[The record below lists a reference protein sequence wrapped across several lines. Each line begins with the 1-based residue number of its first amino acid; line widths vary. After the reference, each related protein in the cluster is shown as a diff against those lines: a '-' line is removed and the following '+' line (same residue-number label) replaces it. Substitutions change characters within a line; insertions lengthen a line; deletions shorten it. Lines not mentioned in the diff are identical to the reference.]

1 MNRISIHTTIFAAA
15 VLAAAC
21 LHAQTSDEAVAAAQR
36 QYETDIASCNTGSL
50 PAPMREACV
59 RNAGLRLDRARGG
72 PPADATVTS
81 TDGRA
86 TVITPEG
93 STPPVS
99 GSDPVTSRDGRA
111 NVVPPSGVTPP
122 TTIR

>member
-1 MNRISIHTTIFAAA
+1 MIRTSIQLTLFSAA
-15 VLAAAC
+15 VLAATS
-21 LHAQTSDEAVAAAQR
+21 LQAQTSDEAVAAAQR
-36 QYETDIASCNTGSL
+36 QYETDIASCNTGAL

-59 RNAGLRLDRARGG
+59 RSAGLRLDRARGG
-72 PPADATVTS
+72 PPADAPVTS

-93 STPPVS
+93 STPPAS
-99 GSDPVTSRDGRA
+99 GADPVTSRDGRA
-111 NVVPPSGVTPP
+111 NVVPASGVTPP

>member
-1 MNRISIHTTIFAAA
+1 
-15 VLAAAC
+15 
-21 LHAQTSDEAVAAAQR
+21 
-36 QYETDIASCNTGSL
+36 
-50 PAPMREACV
+50 
-59 RNAGLRLDRARGG
+59 
-72 PPADATVTS
+72 VTS

-93 STPPVS
+93 STPPAS

>member
-1 MNRISIHTTIFAAA
+1 MIRTSIHATLFSAA
-15 VLAAAC
+15 VLAAAT
-21 LHAQTSDEAVAAAQR
+21 LHAQTSDDATAAAQR
-36 QYETDIASCNTGSL
+36 LYESEIAACNTGAL
-50 PAPMREACV
+50 PAPAREACV

-72 PPADATVTS
+72 PPADATVTT

-86 TVITPEG
+86 TVVTPEG
-93 STPPVS
+93 STPPSS

-122 TTIR
+122 STIR

>member
-1 MNRISIHTTIFAAA
+1 MNRISIHTTL
-15 VLAAAC
+15 LAAAALAAPY
-21 LHAQTSDEAVAAAQR
+21 LHAQTSDEAVATAQR
-36 QYETDIASCNTGSL
+36 QYETDVASCNTGAL
-50 PAPMREACV
+50 PAPMRESCV
-59 RNAGLRLDRARGG
+59 RTAGLRLDRARGG

-93 STPPVS
+93 STPPAS